1 MLLIDKY
8 AYMNKLASVHP
19 LEKMTFSLGLLLLSL
34 IMRDEQISLITFL
47 VMSAFII
54 LGAKIPLQYYAKL
67 LLLPSFFLL
76 SSLLSI
82 LISIAPAASILPAH
96 LWTFSLS
103 QWTIFIGNDSL
114 ITARHLFFTVLGSIS
129 CLYFLILTTS
139 VQSIC
144 YVLRQWR
151 LPALFVEL
159 VELTYRF
166 IFIFLNSMQKIHL
179 AQQARLG
186 YQSPMQWLRSISMLI
201 AALFAEMFQR
211 SRELINAMQA
221 RGGEAVYWQ
230 ESSSYNKKNW
240 LGIVI
245 IFVSL
250 IIYGGISHD

>member
-82 LISIAPAASILPAH
+82 LISIAPTASILPAH

-103 QWTIFIGNDSL
+103 EWTIFIGNDSL
-114 ITARHLFFTVLGSIS
+114 ITAQQLFFTVLGSIS

-151 LPALFVEL
+151 LPTLFVEL
-159 VELTYRF
+159 IELTYRF
-166 IFIFLNSMQKIHL
+166 IFIF
-179 AQQARLG
+179 
-186 YQSPMQWLRSISMLI
+186 
-201 AALFAEMFQR
+201 
-211 SRELINAMQA
+211 
-221 RGGEAVYWQ
+221 
-230 ESSSYNKKNW
+230 
-240 LGIVI
+240 
-245 IFVSL
+245 
-250 IIYGGISHD
+250 

>member
-8 AYMNKLASVHP
+8 AYMNKLATVHP

-34 IMRDEQISLITFL
+34 IVKDELISLITFI

-54 LGAKIPLQYYAKL
+54 LYAKIPFSYYVKL
-67 LLLPSFFLL
+67 LLLPGFFLL
-76 SSLLSI
+76 SSLVSI
-82 LISIAPAASILPAH
+82 LISIVPNSSILPAH
-96 LWTFSLS
+96 YFAFSLS
-103 QWTIFIGNDSL
+103 HWTIFIGKASL
-114 ITARHLFFTVLGSIS
+114 ITAQQLLFSVLGSIS

-144 YVLRQWR
+144 HVLRQWH
-151 LPALFVEL
+151 LPVLFVEL

-179 AQQARLG
+179 AQQSRLG

-211 SRELINAMQA
+211 SRELNNAMQA
-221 RGGEAVYWQ
+221 RGGESVYWQ
-230 ESSSYNKKNW
+230 DSVRYSKKNW
-240 LGIVI
+240 FGMVI
-245 IFVSL
+245 IFLFL
-250 IIYGGISHD
+250 ILYGGFFS

>member
-19 LEKMTFSLGLLLLSL
+19 LEKMALSLGLLLLSL
-34 IMRDEQISLITFL
+34 IMRDERISLITFL

-54 LGAKIPLQYYAKL
+54 LVAKIPAKYYGKL
-67 LLLPSFFLL
+67 LLLPGFFLL
-76 SSLLSI
+76 SSLASI
-82 LISIAPAASILPAH
+82 LISIGPATSSLPSNI
-96 LWTFSLS
+96 WSFSLHN
-103 QWTIFIGNDSL
+103 WTIFVGSASL
-114 ITARHLFFTVLGSIS
+114 VTAQQLFFIVLGSIS

-151 LPALFVEL
+151 LPTLFVEL

-166 IFIFLNSMQKIHL
+166 IFIFLDSMQKIHL

-186 YQSPMQWLRSISMLI
+186 YSSPMQWLRSVSMLI
-201 AALFAEMFQR
+201 AALFVEMFQR
-211 SRELINAMQA
+211 SRELNNAMEA

-230 ESSSYNKKNW
+230 QDVSYNINNW
-240 LGIVI
+240 LGIAA
-245 IFVSL
+245 IFILL
-250 IIYGGISHD
+250 IIYGGFF

>member
-8 AYMNKLASVHP
+8 AYMNRLASVHP

-34 IMRDEQISLITFL
+34 IIRDEQVSLITFI

-54 LGAKIPLQYYAKL
+54 IGAKIPFMYYAKL
-67 LLLPSFFLL
+67 LLLPGFFLL
-76 SSLLSI
+76 SSLVSI
-82 LISIAPAASILPAH
+82 VISIVPTSSILPTHIWAFQLH
-96 LWTFSLS
+96 A
-103 QWTIFIGNDSL
+103 WTIFIGSSSVA
-114 ITARHLFFTVLGSIS
+114 TAQELFFIVLGSIS

-151 LPALFVEL
+151 LPVLFVEL
-159 VELTYRF
+159 VELTYHF
-166 IFIFLNSMQKIHL
+166 IFIFLESMQKIHL

-186 YQSPMQWLRSISMLI
+186 YHSPMQWLRSASMLI

-211 SRELINAMQA
+211 SRELNNAMQA

-230 ESSSYNKKNW
+230 ETAIYSKKNW
-240 LGIVI
+240 FGIAGIATLLV
-245 IFVSL
+245 
-250 IIYGGISHD
+250 IYGGLFS

>member
-19 LEKMTFSLGLLLLSL
+19 LEKMLFSFGLLLLSL
-34 IMRDEQISLITFL
+34 IMRDERISLITFI

-54 LGAKIPLQYYAKL
+54 IGAKIPVKYYLKL
-67 LLLPSFFLL
+67 LLLPGFFLL

-82 LISIAPAASILPAH
+82 LISIAPAANELPAH
-96 LWTFSLS
+96 IWAFSFND
-103 QWTIFIGNDSL
+103 WTIFVGNASL
-114 ITARHLFFTVLGSIS
+114 VTAKQLFFIVLGSVS

-144 YVLRQWR
+144 HVLRQCR
-151 LPALFVEL
+151 IPALFVEL

-166 IFIFLNSMQKIHL
+166 IFIFLDSMQKIHL

-186 YQSPMQWLRSISMLI
+186 YHSPAQWLRSISMLI

-211 SRELINAMQA
+211 SRELNNAMQA
-221 RGGEAVYWQ
+221 RGGETVYWQ
-230 ESSSYNKKNW
+230 ENATYSMKNW
-240 LGIVI
+240 LCIAAILLFLIV
-245 IFVSL
+245 
-250 IIYGGISHD
+250 YGGFF

>member
-19 LEKMTFSLGLLLLSL
+19 LEKMALSLGLLLLSL
-34 IMRDEQISLITFL
+34 IMRDEQISLITYI

-54 LGAKIPLQYYAKL
+54 FGAKIPFTYYAKL
-67 LLLPSFFLL
+67 LLLPGFFLL
-76 SSLLSI
+76 SSLVSI
-82 LISIAPAASILPAH
+82 VISVAPISSSIPSHIWSYDIYA
-96 LWTFSLS
+96 
-103 QWTIFIGNDSL
+103 WTIFVGTASL
-114 ITARHLFFTVLGSIS
+114 ATAQQLFFIVLGSIS

-144 YVLRQWR
+144 YVLRKWR

-166 IFIFLNSMQKIHL
+166 IFIFLDSMQKIHL

-186 YQSPMQWLRSISMLI
+186 YRTPLQWLRSVSMLI

-211 SRELINAMQA
+211 SRELNNAMQA
-221 RGGEAVYWQ
+221 RGGEPVYWQ
-230 ESSSYNKKNW
+230 EVVTYNKNNW
-240 LGIVI
+240 FVMAGI
-245 IFVSL
+245 FLFL
-250 IIYGGISHD
+250 IIYGGGFL